1 MTLNAIEKWQQT
13 ARPANEEDVSLA
25 LGIFL
30 EEVAEVLAEFQMGE
44 SQREDTIHY
53 FEWFKDT
60 AENVSTISDRLK
72 CGVFTVQLPR
82 DNRANCVKELAD
94 VIVTAVGVGHALNL
108 DVPTACERVNTSNL
122 SKFVD
127 GKPLHDAHG
136 KVIKG
141 PHYVKADVTG
151 LTGEIE

>member
-13 ARPANEEDVSLA
+13 ARPSCEYDTSLA

-30 EEVAEVLAEFQMGE
+30 EEVAEVLAEFHQ
-44 SQREDTIHY
+44 DTDATRWVNLANTTADLAT
-53 FEWFKDT
+53 FAGFLKDGSVV
-60 AENVSTISDRLK
+60 VS
-72 CGVFTVQLPR
+72 LPR

-141 PHYVKADVTG
+141 PHYVKADVSG